1 MSTLPDY
8 QATAV
13 NTATEHEN
21 RIHSAAVASRY
32 GFEGGL
38 VPGVNVY
45 GYLTVPVVRSL
56 GREWLDRGWMR
67 IRFRKPFYDG
77 ELVTV
82 RATQRDGNIAV
93 DAERASAEAGL
104 HNEAPPMPLFEHPL
118 PEQRPLAS
126 DEVIVP
132 GAALG
137 SFSADLT
144 DSHKHLVVA
153 LGDPSEH
160 YLELAH
166 PTVLLGL
173 ANDILVR
180 NFVLPAWIHTA
191 SDVRHYRAARADETV
206 SVRGRIRDVFADK
219 GHKFLIAEV
228 TIVDQNEEIL
238 QHVVHI
244 AIWKLRES

>member
-1 MSTLPDY
+1 MSALLNY
-8 QATAV
+8 QVTAV

-21 RIHSAAVASRY
+21 RIHSAAVASQY
-32 GFEGGL
+32 GFQGGL

-56 GREWLDRGWMR
+56 GAEWLNRGWMR
-67 IRFRKPFYDG
+67 VRFRKPFYDG
-77 ELVTV
+77 DPVTV
-82 RATQRDGNIAV
+82 RASKQDGIVAV
-93 DAERASAEAGL
+93 DAERANAEAGL

-118 PEQRPLAS
+118 PEHRAPAS
-126 DEVIVP
+126 HETILP

-144 DSHKHLVVA
+144 DTHNHLVAA
-153 LGDPSEH
+153 LGDPSEL
-160 YLELAH
+160 YRDLAH

-180 NFVLPAWIHTA
+180 NFLLPAWIHTA
-191 SDVRHYRAARADETV
+191 SDVRNYRAARATETV
-206 SVRGRIRDVFADK
+206 NVRGRIRDVFCDK
-219 GHKFLIAEV
+219 GHEFLIAEV
-228 TIVDQNEEIL
+228 TVADRNEEVL

-244 AIWKLRES
+244 AIWKLRQR